1 MASFKIVIVSDSIGE
16 TGEFVARA
24 GLSQFNFEIDEKV
37 LTRYPHIKDKEDFDF
52 VIRQHKDED
61 IIIVYTMIHP
71 ELRDYVQKILNEK
84 NITHVDIM
92 GPIMSA
98 IESKT
103 EITPFYEPGRVHIL
117 DEDYFK
123 KIDAIEF
130 AVKYDDGKDSSGLL
144 KADIVLLGVS
154 RTSKTPLS
162 QYFAHKGYRVVN
174 VPLVP
179 EVAVPK
185 ELFNIDP
192 SKIIGLKIDSE
203 PLFRIRK
210 ERLSQLG
217 LLDGANYGKSER
229 ISEELEYFDQIVKK
243 LGCQTINV
251 SNKAIEESA
260 NEIMKI
266 LGI

>member
-24 GLSQFNFEIDEKV
+24 GLSQFNFEIDEKII
-37 LTRYPHIKDKEDFDF
+37 TRYPHIKEKEDFDF
-52 VIRQHKDED
+52 VIRQHQNDNV
-61 IIIVYTMIHP
+61 IIVYTIIQP
-71 ELRDYVQKILNEK
+71 VLRKYVDSVLEENG
-84 NITHVDIM
+84 ITHVDIM
-92 GPIMSA
+92 GPIMTA

-103 EITPFYEPGRVHIL
+103 EVTPFYEPGRVHIL

-130 AVKYDDGKDSSGLL
+130 AVKYDDGKDPSGLL

-179 EVAVPK
+179 EVSAPK
-185 ELFNIDP
+185 ELFEID
-192 SKIIGLKIDSE
+192 SNKIIGLKIDSE
-203 PLFRIRK
+203 PLYRIRK

-217 LLDGANYGKSER
+217 LLDSANYGKSER
-229 ISEELEYFDQIVKK
+229 ILEELDYFDEIVGK

-260 NEIMKI
+260 NEIMKLLDI
-266 LGI
+266 